1 MKRLSCLL
9 LTLILVHVC
18 RAQDYTSMALP
29 IIGGD
34 TLTLCRR
41 GFVIDG
47 KDTINL
53 SDFPTDYFYAMTP
66 KTCMVGDFDNDG
78 TRDICIGWNEDGIGY
93 TKFYFGNGDIKMR
106 THSATLMQLVNF
118 NGRLAAITVNA
129 GLYCLV
135 RFSSKMRLWHRLL
148 PLYFN
153 HHSTTPLEFWYE
165 APSLRFRDNNGTVWY
180 NKRGKTQR
188 LMDRAE

>member
-1 MKRLSCLL
+1 MKRLSFLMITYFVL
-9 LTLILVHVC
+9 SVC
-18 RAQDYTSMALP
+18 RAQEAVSIPMPSID
-29 IIGGD
+29 GD
-34 TLTLCRR
+34 TLMLVGT
-41 GFVIDG
+41 GFAVDG
-47 KDTINL
+47 KDTVSL
-53 SDFPTDYFYAMTP
+53 RGFPTDQFYAMTV
-66 KTCMVGDFDNDG
+66 KTCMAGDFDSDG

-106 THSATLMQLVNF
+106 THSATLMQLLNF
-118 NGRLAAITVNA
+118 KGRLAAITVNA

-153 HHSTTPLEFWYE
+153 HKSSTPLEFWYE
-165 APSLRFRDNNGTVWY
+165 APSLRFRDNKGAVWY

-188 LMDRAE
+188 LMDRGS